1 MTQKEFDW
9 LQRLE
14 KNVDAHWDELTAWE
28 QRFTEDLLERF
39 RRWGMK
45 TKISPK
51 EWGIIT
57 EISDKAIL

>member
-9 LQRLE
+9 LQLLE
-14 KNVDAHWDELTAWE
+14 KNVDAYWDELTAWE

-39 RRWGMK
+39 RRWGIK
-45 TKISPK
+45 TRISMK

-57 EISDKAIL
+57 EISDKVIL